1 MLSQDRGDRTL
12 PFNAP
17 HPKSLRV
24 QTLPSTY
31 VTSYVA
37 DTTALTPDGD
47 TVTMDGSYFNEPKPS
62 CQRWTDSIPPGPS
75 LPPCVPTS
83 LPLSIPLSNFSAV
96 IPNKILVQLFA
107 QTFKKLS
114 RALQVIKSFL
124 KLDCYFF
131 VVLFYFASRFFFNQK
146 KI

>member
-1 MLSQDRGDRTL
+1 MEVFKYENYIYGNMLSQDRGDRTL

-47 TVTMDGSYFNEPKPS
+47 TVTMDGSYFNEPKPL
-62 CQRWTDSIPPGPS
+62 PPS
-75 LPPCVPTS
+75 LPFNSS
-83 LPLSIPLSNFSAV
+83 LSPSDSFRPFIP
-96 IPNKILVQLFA
+96 
-107 QTFKKLS
+107 
-114 RALQVIKSFL
+114 
-124 KLDCYFF
+124 
-131 VVLFYFASRFFFNQK
+131 
-146 KI
+146 